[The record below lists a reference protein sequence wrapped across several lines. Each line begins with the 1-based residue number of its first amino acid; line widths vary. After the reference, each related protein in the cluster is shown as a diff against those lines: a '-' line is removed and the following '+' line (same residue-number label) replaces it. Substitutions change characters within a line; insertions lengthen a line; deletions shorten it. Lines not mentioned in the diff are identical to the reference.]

1 MNILQ
6 APQIQLG
13 SKLNSC
19 FLQNML
25 FLPLKSFLVNGV
37 TILLPLKADMKE
49 AIFALLVYLYPINT
63 YILLAFLYHLSPQ
76 KKPSSSSLTLLLVYL
91 SQSLIV
97 SCLYSLTGTYPL
109 LILPFLFLMHKSDTF
124 Y

>member
-1 MNILQ
+1 MEVCFICAKRWALQDWVDLSDQNFYMNILQ

-49 AIFALLVYLYPINT
+49 AIFALLVYL
-63 YILLAFLYHLSPQ
+63 FFF
-76 KKPSSSSLTLLLVYL
+76 K
-91 SQSLIV
+91 
-97 SCLYSLTGTYPL
+97 
-109 LILPFLFLMHKSDTF
+109 F
-124 Y
+124 YFF